1 MKDKIHE
8 QLSALLDDELADSEQ
23 SLLIRQLVREPGLR
37 ERLSNYQTISDA
49 LHDNLPQQVD
59 TRFHERVHAAV
70 QQEAVIDAAPS
81 RFGALLR
88 PLAGL
93 AVAASVA
100 VVAVVSL
107 QTVRHEDPAATPS
120 VATAPTV
127 DSYIRAEN
135 APAPVVPARGLDVY
149 LVNHNEFAVNRGM
162 QGMLPYVR
170 IVGQD
175 VQPEDDRDAE

>member
-8 QLSALLDDELADSEQ
+8 QISALLDDELADSEQ
-23 SLLIRQLVREPGLR
+23 SLLIRQLVREPALK
-37 ERLSNYQTISDA
+37 ERLLHYQTISDA
-49 LHDNLPQQVD
+49 LHDNLPQLVD
-59 TRFHERVHAAV
+59 TRFYERVHAAV
-70 QQEAVIDAAPS
+70 QQETAIDGAPP
-81 RFGALLR
+81 RYGALMK

-107 QTVRHEDPAATPS
+107 QSVRQEDPAATAA
-120 VATAPTV
+120 VASAPTV

-135 APAPVVPARGLDVY
+135 APTPLAPARGLDVY
-149 LVNHNEFAVNRGM
+149 LVNHNEFAVNRNM

-175 VQPEDDRDAE
+175 ARPENGRGAE

>member
-1 MKDKIHE
+1 
-8 QLSALLDDELADSEQ
+8 
-23 SLLIRQLVREPGLR
+23 
-37 ERLSNYQTISDA
+37 
-49 LHDNLPQQVD
+49 
-59 TRFHERVHAAV
+59 V
-70 QQEAVIDAAPS
+70 QQEAAINAAPS
-81 RFGALLR
+81 RYRALLR

-93 AVAASVA
+93 AAAASVA

-107 QTVRHEDPAATPS
+107 QTMHQQDPAATPS

-135 APAPVVPARGLDVY
+135 APTPVVPARGLDVY
-149 LVNHNEFAVNRGM
+149 LVNHNEYAVNRGM

-175 VQPEDDRDAE
+175 MRPEDGREAE

>member
-23 SLLIRQLVREPGLR
+23 SLLIRQLVREPALR
-37 ERLSNYQTISDA
+37 ERLIHYQTISDA
-49 LHDNLPQQVD
+49 LHDNLPRQVD
-59 TRFHERVHAAV
+59 IHFHERVHAAV
-70 QQEAVIDAAPS
+70 QQEAAIDAVPS
-81 RFGALLR
+81 RYSALMKS
-88 PLAGL
+88 LAGL

-100 VVAVVSL
+100 VVAVVTL
-107 QTVRHEDPAATPS
+107 QSVRHEDQAATTA
-120 VATAPTV
+120 VASAPAV

-135 APAPVVPARGLDVY
+135 APRPVAPARGLDVY
-149 LVNHNEFAVNRGM
+149 LVNHNEFAVNRNV

-175 VQPEDDRDAE
+175 MQPVDRGTE

>member
-23 SLLIRQLVREPGLR
+23 SLLIRQLVRDPALS
-37 ERLSNYQTISDA
+37 ERLLHYQTISDA

-70 QQEAVIDAAPS
+70 QQEAAINAAPF
-81 RFGALLR
+81 RYGALLK

-107 QTVRHEDPAATPS
+107 QTVRQQDPAATAA
-120 VATAPTV
+120 VASAPTT
-127 DSYIRAEN
+127 DSYIRAGN
-135 APAPVVPARGLDVY
+135 APAPVAPARGLDVY
-149 LVNHNEFAVNRGM
+149 LVNHNEFAVNRNM

-175 VQPEDDRDAE
+175 VQPENDRGAE

>member
-1 MKDKIHE
+1 MKDKIYE

-23 SLLIRQLVREPGLR
+23 PLLLRQLDKQPELR
-37 ERLSNYQTISDA
+37 ERLSHYQTISDA
-49 LHDNLPQQVD
+49 LHDNLPQQID
-59 TRFHERVHAAV
+59 TRFYERVHAAV
-70 QQEAVIDAAPS
+70 QQEAAIDAAPS
-81 RFGALLR
+81 RFAALLT

-107 QTVRHEDPAATPS
+107 QTVRQQDAAATAS

-175 VQPEDDRDAE
+175 VQPGGGGKAE